1 MLGPVCR
8 ASRLA
13 STQLLCTWSGLC
25 GGSAVRASHFS
36 TKTVLLL
43 GAPGSG
49 KGTYAGMLTREWG
62 ERARVVGSGDLIRAE
77 IQSDTAQGRAFKEY
91 AATGALIPDDEY
103 VSYMQDKLFHA
114 EHGILNKSESESEVI
129 FLDGYPRSIAQAE
142 ALNRGFA
149 EKHATSNTTSAS
161 GIDLVLELH
170 LPEDVI
176 IEKLVNRRVCPECG
190 HSFNLAHVVDEARG
204 LHMPAMMPA
213 VSGKCDFC
221 EDVDLVTRPD
231 DNKEVIENRLQA
243 YADATNPLIE
253 FYQSE
258 ACTHVSLADGSTHTL
273 VQPQHK
279 VVSVAMGADNVYP
292 ELRELIVDLCTPR
305 KDTLY
310 YDDACPI
317 CTVEVRDEMRCVC
330 V

>member
-1 MLGPVCR
+1 
-8 ASRLA
+8 
-13 STQLLCTWSGLC
+13 
-25 GGSAVRASHFS
+25 
-36 TKTVLLL
+36 
-43 GAPGSG
+43 
-49 KGTYAGMLTREWG
+49 
-62 ERARVVGSGDLIRAE
+62 
-77 IQSDTAQGRAFKEY
+77 
-91 AATGALIPDDEY
+91 
-103 VSYMQDKLFHA
+103 
-114 EHGILNKSESESEVI
+114 
-129 FLDGYPRSIAQAE
+129 
-142 ALNRGFA
+142 
-149 EKHATSNTTSAS
+149 
-161 GIDLVLELH
+161 
-170 LPEDVI
+170 
-176 IEKLVNRRVCPECG
+176 
-190 HSFNLAHVVDEARG
+190 
-204 LHMPAMMPA
+204 MPA

-258 ACTHVSLADGSTHTL
+258 ACTHVSLVDGSTHTL